1 VQTFRRIILPQTIK
15 RVLPAVGNEVI
26 TLVKDTSLA
35 FTVSVLEMFT
45 IARQLAAAHTTVA
58 PLVAAGVFYY
68 VFNDLVAWLLGRL
81 ERRLSYY
88 D

>member
-1 VQTFRRIILPQTIK
+1 
-15 RVLPAVGNEVI
+15 
-26 TLVKDTSLA
+26 
-35 FTVSVLEMFT
+35 MFT